1 MALTAPALTP
11 RPSHNSNP
19 RRSKAPIPKIL
30 PRASLRLVPELRGE
44 SREEHRYF
52 VIFVSI
58 LGTLGLLALLAIN
71 TLLAQDAFA
80 LHRLQL
86 QAMKL
91 NDQRE
96 AVTQAIAKTSSPDIL
111 AQRATSLGMLASQSP
126 RFLTLAPD
134 QKNSFKAKN

>member
-1 MALTAPALTP
+1 MALTALAPGP
-11 RPSHNSNP
+11 RKKSN
-19 RRSKAPIPKIL
+19 PKIL

-44 SREEHRYF
+44 SREDHRYF
-52 VIFVSI
+52 VVFVSI

-96 AVTQAIAKTSSPDIL
+96 AVTQEIARTSSPNIL
-111 AQRATSLGMLASQSP
+111 AQRATALGMLSSQSP
-126 RFLTLAPD
+126 RFLTLVPD
-134 QKNSFKAKN
+134 QKINFKAKK

>member
-1 MALTAPALTP
+1 MALTALN
-11 RPSHNSNP
+11 PSP
-19 RRSKAPIPKIL
+19 RRSKGPSPKIV
-30 PRASLRLVPELRGE
+30 PRTSLRLVPELRGE
-44 SREEHRYF
+44 SREDYRYF

-58 LGTLGLLALLAIN
+58 LGTLGLLALLTIN
-71 TLLAQDAFA
+71 TLLAQDAFT

-96 AVTQAIAKTSSPDIL
+96 AVTQEIARTSSPDVL
-111 AQRATSLGMLASQSP
+111 AQRATILGMLASQSP

-134 QKNSFKAKN
+134 QKSSFKAKN